1 MPTTLLLQAR
11 GLWLVNRIILDDK
24 KILELYREEGK
35 QEFAFNLLVEKY
47 SERLYWHIRK
57 LTCSHEDS
65 NDILQTSLVKIWEN
79 LPSFRE
85 ESKLYTW
92 IYRIATNETL
102 TFLKKKRLGAMLSLS
117 NYDTVLENK
126 LQSDPSFNGDK
137 LQMALHKA
145 ILHLPDKQRAV
156 FNLRYFQELKY
167 EEIAEIMDT
176 SVGSLKASYHHAYKK
191 VKEELQEKFCD

>member
-1 MPTTLLLQAR
+1 MEDKEIL
-11 GLWLVNRIILDDK
+11 RIYK
-24 KILELYREEGK
+24 EEGK
-35 QEFAFNLLVEKY
+35 HEFAFNLLVDKY

-65 NDILQTSLVKIWEN
+65 NDLLQSSLLKIWEN
-79 LPSFRE
+79 LPAFRE

-92 IYRIATNETL
+92 LYRIATNETL
-102 TFLKKKRLGAMLSLS
+102 TFLKKKRLTAMLSLS
-117 NYDTVLENK
+117 NYDTALAGK

-167 EEIAEIMDT
+167 EEIAEIMET
-176 SVGSLKASYHHAYKK
+176 SVGALKASYHHAYKK
-191 VKEELQEKFCD
+191 VKSELEEQFED

>member
-1 MPTTLLLQAR
+1 ME
-11 GLWLVNRIILDDK
+11 DK
-24 KILELYREEGK
+24 EILELYREEGK

-57 LTCSHEDS
+57 LTCSHEDT
-65 NDILQTSLVKIWEN
+65 NDLLQSSMVKIWEH
-79 LPSFRE
+79 LPDFRE
-85 ESKLYTW
+85 ESRLYTW

-102 TFLKKKRLGAMLSLS
+102 TFLRKKRLSAILTLS
-117 NYDTVLENK
+117 NYDTVLANK
-126 LQSDPSFNGDK
+126 LQSDPSFIGDK

-167 EEIAEIMDT
+167 EEIAEILET
-176 SVGSLKASYHHAYKK
+176 SVGALKASYHHAYNKIKK
-191 VKEELQEKFCD
+191 EMQEQFCD

>member
-1 MPTTLLLQAR
+1 ME
-11 GLWLVNRIILDDK
+11 DK

-35 QEFAFNLLVEKY
+35 QEFAFSLLVEKY

-65 NDILQTSLVKIWEN
+65 NDILQSSLVKIWEN
-79 LPSFRE
+79 LPNFRE

-102 TFLKKKRLGAMLSLS
+102 TFLKKKRITAMLSLS
-117 NYDTVLENK
+117 NYDTTLANK

-137 LQMALHKA
+137 LQLALHRA
-145 ILHLPDKQRAV
+145 ILRLPDKQRAV
-156 FNLRYFQELKY
+156 FNMRYFQELKY

-191 VKEELQEKFCD
+191 IKEELQEKFCD

>member
-1 MPTTLLLQAR
+1 MQQPRKQWHANNRGTLE
-11 GLWLVNRIILDDK
+11 DK
-24 KILELYREEGK
+24 KILELYRTEGK

-57 LTCSHEDS
+57 LTCSHEDT
-65 NDILQTSLVKIWEN
+65 NDLLQSSLVKIWEN

-92 IYRIATNETL
+92 IYRIATNQTL

-117 NYDTVLENK
+117 SYDTILENK

-156 FNLRYFQELKY
+156 FNLRYFQELEYKD
-167 EEIAEIMDT
+167 IAEILDT
-176 SVGSLKASYHHAYKK
+176 SVGSLKASYHHAYNKIKK
-191 VKEELQEKFCD
+191 EMEEQFND

>member
-1 MPTTLLLQAR
+1 M
-11 GLWLVNRIILDDK
+11 DDK

-35 QEFAFNLLVEKY
+35 QKFAFNLLVEKY

-57 LTCSHEDS
+57 LTCCHEDS
-65 NDILQTSLVKIWEN
+65 NDILQSSLVKIWEN

-92 IYRIATNETL
+92 IYRIATNEAL
-102 TFLKKKRLGAMLSLS
+102 TFIRKKRITAMLTLS
-117 NYDTVLENK
+117 NYDTTLENK

-145 ILHLPDKQRAV
+145 ILRLPDKQRAV

-167 EEIAEIMDT
+167 EEIAEIMNT

-191 VKEELQEKFCD
+191 IKEELQEKFCD

>member
-1 MPTTLLLQAR
+1 MQQPRKQWHANNR
-11 GLWLVNRIILDDK
+11 GILEDK
-24 KILELYREEGK
+24 KILELYRTEGK

-57 LTCSHEDS
+57 LTCSHEDT
-65 NDILQTSLVKIWEN
+65 NDLLQSSLVKIWEN

-92 IYRIATNETL
+92 IYRIATNQTL

-117 NYDTVLENK
+117 SYDTILENK

-156 FNLRYFQELKY
+156 FNLRYFQELEYKD
-167 EEIAEIMDT
+167 IAEILDT
-176 SVGSLKASYHHAYKK
+176 SVGSLKASYHHAYNKIKK
-191 VKEELQEKFCD
+191 ELEEQFSD